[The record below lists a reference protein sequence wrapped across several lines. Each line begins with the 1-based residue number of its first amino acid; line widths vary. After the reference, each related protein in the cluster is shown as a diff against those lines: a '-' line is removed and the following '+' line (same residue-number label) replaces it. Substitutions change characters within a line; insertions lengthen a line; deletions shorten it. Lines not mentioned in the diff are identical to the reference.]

1 MTASEQRQSSWIPLV
16 AIVAVALVVSAS
28 SFGVSRFLLATD
40 REVGAAIADSLERER
55 SSVNAASERRRSI
68 EDLLEKVEQQLTS
81 KPLDS
86 MLVRSAGNLAYD
98 LGRFADAARYYRT
111 FLDNID
117 GTATEVRIDLGYA
130 VFETGE
136 PKDGMA
142 IIESVIRDNP
152 TNQVA
157 LYNLGIMHLRMNNTD
172 EGRRWLEKCFRI
184 DSASDAGKRAAAIVE
199 SLSTAS

>member
-68 EDLLEKVEQQLTS
+68 EELLEKVEQQLTS